1 MPSLWKKIQN
11 LFRPDSVETHHDAS
25 LHNIP
30 AIHEIIER
38 SEAEKNDYAQWRQ
51 TLVRRRL
58 VDWLSQQYAISTV
71 LPNDVDEGFDFLD
84 TPSSKGFVIHFYK
97 TNYSLRDTTYFFD
110 YLKEQVLQLEYWPQ
124 ISDTRTYNRPEWVE
138 TVERH
143 YLKPKPDF
151 SHQHPPVNQ
160 RFGNITIENILCNNQ
175 PYHLKFRVNSYND
188 HLFSQ
193 PEDFHELMQA
203 ILA

>member
-11 LFRPDSVETHHDAS
+11 LFRPDSIETHHDAS
-25 LHNIP
+25 LYNIP
-30 AIHEIIER
+30 AIHEIIQR

-58 VDWLSQQYAISTV
+58 VDWLSAQYTISRV
-71 LPNDVDEGFDFLD
+71 LPNDIDDGFDFLD

-97 TNYSLRDTTYFFD
+97 TNYSLRDTTQFFD
-110 YLKEQVLQLEYWPQ
+110 YLKEQILQLEYWPQ
-124 ISDTRTYNRPEWVE
+124 ISDTRTYNRPGWVE

-151 SHQHPPVNQ
+151 LNQKSLVNQ
-160 RFGNITIENILCNNQ
+160 RFGNITIENILRNNQ

-193 PEDFHELMQA
+193 PKDFHELMQA